1 MDEFSVAV
9 LCLVGY
15 VFAVSAA
22 MKLRSRRAYSSFSDG
37 LRKTGLVP
45 ERLLPSTAAV
55 LCSAEAAI
63 AAGVLTAAALTAVA
77 GSGAVPL
84 AESVLIAASWLTG
97 VLTAGVAAVIRRGT
111 QTRCACFGAAS
122 SRPLG
127 RAHLVRNLSL
137 LAVVCVGLAT
147 VPLTQPRPILADAL
161 LAAAVSGV
169 AALLFI
175 RWDDLADLLAPIPQ
189 PAAGSQ
195 VIQRPSRNSE

>member
-1 MDEFSVAV
+1 MGEFSIAV

-37 LRKTGLVP
+37 LRETGLVP
-45 ERLLPSTAAV
+45 ERLLPSIAAV
-55 LCSAEAAI
+55 LCSAEATI
-63 AAGVLTAAALTAVA
+63 AAGLLTAAALTAVA
-77 GSGAVPL
+77 ASGAVPL

-97 VLTAGVAAVIRRGT
+97 VLTVGVAAVIRRGT
-111 QTRCACFGAAS
+111 QARCACFGAVS
-122 SRPLG
+122 SRPLD
-127 RAHLVRNLSL
+127 RTHLVRNLSL

-147 VPLTQPRPILADAL
+147 VPLTQPRPILVGTL

-195 VIQRPSRNSE
+195 VVRLPSRDSK